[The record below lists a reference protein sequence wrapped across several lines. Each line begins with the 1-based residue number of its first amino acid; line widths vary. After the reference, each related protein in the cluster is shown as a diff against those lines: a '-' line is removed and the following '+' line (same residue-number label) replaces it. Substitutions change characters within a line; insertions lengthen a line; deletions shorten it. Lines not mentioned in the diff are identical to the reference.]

1 LRRFFFCNIFIN
13 RQFGLYYKQTDKI
26 NLSVKY
32 MLSKD
37 FLDEMQAKL
46 LEKKEQ
52 LEEDLAGLSAHTEMG
67 DSEDDNAEEI
77 EVDEASQ
84 DVIAVMKADL
94 EKIEKALAKMEDGT
108 YGTDDEDKEISEA
121 RLRAL
126 PWADKSI

>member
-1 LRRFFFCNIFIN
+1 
-13 RQFGLYYKQTDKI
+13 
-26 NLSVKY
+26 
-32 MLSKD
+32 MLSKN

-46 LEKKEQ
+46 LEKKDQ

-94 EKIEKALAKMEDGT
+94 EKIEKALAKIEEGT
-108 YGTDDEDKEISEA
+108 YGTDDEGKEISEA
-121 RLRAL
+121 RLRAM

>member
-1 LRRFFFCNIFIN
+1 MMN
-13 RQFGLYYKQTDKI
+13 Q
-26 NLSVKY
+26 V
-32 MLSKD
+32 
-37 FLDEMQAKL
+37 FLDEMQVKL

-77 EVDEASQ
+77 EVDEVSQ

-108 YGTDDEDKEISEA
+108 YGTDDEGREISEA
-121 RLRAL
+121 RLRAM